1 MSSSVKLAKT
11 AVVMLFVVSAILNG
25 FATLVSVY
33 QSGDKTPS
41 IASAWSLNR
50 DLSDDATKVMKGMA
64 ERRSGGSSRMPSGMG
79 GMGGGRGGG
88 MRGNGRDAEEMQEMR
103 EVMNKAIEAPAR
115 LSITQADG
123 DVTFTDDDGR
133 SKTFAANNKKE
144 RHQFENRTV
153 ETKTR
158 WADGRL
164 SQRDVARGW
173 DEVDGDLLARQGRG
187 TASRRRKVRELAP
200 AAAAHTRARLRRHVH
215 SHGTVT
221 LILTTAR

>member
-33 QSGDKTPS
+33 QSGDRTPS
-41 IASAWSLNR
+41 IAGAWSLNR

-88 MRGNGRDAEEMQEMR
+88 MRGNGRDPEEVQEMR

-133 SKTFAANNKKE
+133 SKTSRPTTRRSGISSRIGPSKRRPGGPMAGSSE
-144 RHQFENRTV
+144 RCRS
-153 ETKTR
+153 
-158 WADGRL
+158 GM
-164 SQRDVARGW
+164 G
-173 DEVDGDLLARQGRG
+173 
-187 TASRRRKVRELAP
+187 
-200 AAAAHTRARLRRHVH
+200 
-215 SHGTVT
+215 
-221 LILTTAR
+221 